1 MLWHS
6 KNNHP
11 SSMSYIES
19 WLLDMHS
26 VQLVVELKILD
37 IMTFLLWLPSETW
50 LWEILIPGKFWAKCK
65 YDRY

>member
-11 SSMSYIES
+11 SKIMSYIEG

-37 IMTFLLWLPSETW
+37 IMTFADYLVRLDFE
-50 LWEILIPGKFWAKCK
+50 K
-65 YDRY
+65 Y

>member
-11 SSMSYIES
+11 SKIMSYIES

-37 IMTFLLWLPSETW
+37 IMTFADYLVRLDFE
-50 LWEILIPGKFWAKCK
+50 K
-65 YDRY
+65 Y

>member
-1 MLWHS
+1 MAGESHLKIMLCHS

-11 SSMSYIES
+11 SKIMSYIEG

-37 IMTFLLWLPSETW
+37 IMTFADYLVRLDFE
-50 LWEILIPGKFWAKCK
+50 K
-65 YDRY
+65 Y

>member
-11 SSMSYIES
+11 SKIMSYIEG

-37 IMTFLLWLPSETW
+37 IMAFADYLVR
-50 LWEILIPGKFWAKCK
+50 LWEILISRKFWAKCK
-65 YDRY
+65 YNRY